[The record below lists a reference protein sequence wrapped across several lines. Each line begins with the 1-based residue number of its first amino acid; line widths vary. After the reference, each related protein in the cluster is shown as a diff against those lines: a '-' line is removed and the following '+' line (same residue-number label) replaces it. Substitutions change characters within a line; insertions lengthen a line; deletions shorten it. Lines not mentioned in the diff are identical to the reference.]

1 MYKIGA
7 IIFIAGVSLQSCSK
21 TEYEYQKRPYND
33 IKQFIISGSTGDAVK
48 CLVSGDSITIY
59 WNPDVELPSTITPT
73 IVVDGKATIS
83 PASGASVPFNKNTT
97 YTVTAENGE
106 VKTYRLN
113 PVLTLPIP
121 AISRVSGPLT
131 WLSATQLSIYGEYF
145 LANTDTSEIAAYMQR
160 VSDGFEFPLEL
171 VRERTTNYSL
181 VAQLPAFSAEQ
192 DTGLHKLFVKAGNRV
207 AEAVDVRFL
216 TPFISHANPVSNLV
230 QEGQAVH
237 SGDSITIHY
246 SFSDD
251 YSGKI
256 AGYYNAKNIDYV
268 VLYFSPSFETIII
281 PGSRVVTDNTV
292 SIKLPDIDKY
302 IGQTIGQYRFIYK
315 TVPPEQATV
324 SAYYLRGFINTATPV
339 EAK

>member
-1 MYKIGA
+1 MYKTGA
-7 IIFIAGVSLQSCSK
+7 IIFIAGMLLQSCGK

-33 IKQFIISGSTGDAVK
+33 IKQFIITGSTGDAVK
-48 CLVSGDSITIY
+48 CFVSGDSITVY

-73 IVVDGKATIS
+73 IVVDGKATVS
-83 PASGASVPFNKNTT
+83 PVSGTRVPFNKNTT

-106 VKTYRLN
+106 VKLYRLN
-113 PVLTLPIP
+113 PVLSLPVP
-121 AISRVSGPLT
+121 VISRVSGPLT
-131 WLSATQLSIYGEYF
+131 WLSATQFSIYGEYF
-145 LANTDTSEIAAYMQR
+145 LANTDTAEISAYMQR
-160 VSDGFEFPLEL
+160 VSDGFEVPLEL

-207 AEAVDVRFL
+207 AEAADVRFL
-216 TPFISHANPVSNLV
+216 TPFISHAHPVSNLV

-237 SGDSITIHY
+237 SGDSITINY

-251 YSGKI
+251 YGGKI
-256 AGYYNAKNIDYV
+256 AGYYHARNIDYV
-268 VLYFSPSFETIII
+268 VLYFFPSFETITI
-281 PGSRVVTDNTV
+281 PGSRVVTDNKV